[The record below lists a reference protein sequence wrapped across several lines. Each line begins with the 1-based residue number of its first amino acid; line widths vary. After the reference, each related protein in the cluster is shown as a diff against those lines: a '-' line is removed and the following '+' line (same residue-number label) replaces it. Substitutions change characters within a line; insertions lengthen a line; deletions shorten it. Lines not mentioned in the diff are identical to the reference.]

1 MKALLPYVLEI
12 ERRIGARQP
21 SEAQWKA
28 WCDGC
33 LNGGPARALRERVPL
48 EEQRAQGAF
57 FTGTG
62 LGRKVALT
70 VGSRVDDEQSVYFDP
85 ACGVGDLL
93 LAVARRLPLAPTAEE
108 TLARWGERLTGGD
121 RSPTFVRAAK
131 ARLALLAMRRCGA
144 RDGIGPE
151 TVQTLLPAIRVHDA
165 LREREPYAV
174 ADHIVMNPPF
184 GRVGAPDGCPWS
196 TGGVNAAALFVEA
209 AILNARKGA
218 RVAAV
223 LPDVLR
229 SGSRYERWR
238 RMVDSN
244 AVVEEIAPYGLFDR
258 HADVDV
264 FVLRLTVG
272 QGGNGQTE
280 SEWAPAEGGCK
291 DTVARRFQV
300 RVGAVVPHRH
310 GETGDEHPYV
320 HARSLPPWRTVTEI
334 TETRRF
340 PGSVFKPPFVA
351 IRRTSGPR
359 DTSRAVATVV
369 LDRRPV
375 AVENH
380 VIVCLPANGSIARC
394 RALLARLRDRR
405 TDDWLNRRIRCR
417 HLTTS
422 AVATIPWWNEP

>member
-1 MKALLPYVLEI
+1 MKDLLPYVLDI
-12 ERRIGARQP
+12 ERRIGARRP
-21 SEAQWKA
+21 SGAQWNA

-48 EEQRAQGAF
+48 EEQRAHGAF
-57 FTGTG
+57 FTGAE
-62 LGRKVALT
+62 LGRRVAHP
-70 VGSRVDDEQSVYFDP
+70 VDSRAEDDRSVYFDP

-93 LAVARRLPLAPTAEE
+93 LAVARRLSRARTVEE
-108 TLARWGERLTGGD
+108 TLARWGVRLTGGD

-144 RDGIGPE
+144 RGGIDPE
-151 TVQTLLPAIRVHDA
+151 TVHTLLPAIRVRDA
-165 LREREPYAV
+165 LRGPEPYAA
-174 ADHIVMNPPF
+174 ADRIVMNPPF
-184 GRVGAPDGCPWS
+184 GRVDAPDGCAWS

-218 RVAAV
+218 RIAAV

-238 RMVDSN
+238 RMVDGN
-244 AVVEEIAPYGLFDR
+244 AAVEEIAPYGLFDR

-272 QGGNGQTE
+272 GGGNGRTE
-280 SEWAPAEGGCK
+280 NEWAPVDGDCK

-320 HARSLPPWRTVTEI
+320 HARSLPPWSTVAEI
-334 TETRRF
+334 AETRRF

-359 DTSRAVATVV
+359 DGSRAVAAVV
-369 LDRRPV
+369 LGPRPV

-380 VIVCLPANGSIARC
+380 VIVCLPGDGSISRC
-394 RALLARLRDRR
+394 RELLARLRNRR
-405 TDDWLNRRIRCR
+405 TDAWLNRRIRCR

-422 AVATIPWWNEP
+422 AVAAIPWWDEP

>member
-1 MKALLPYVLEI
+1 MKALLPYVLDI

-21 SEAQWKA
+21 SGAQWNA
-28 WCDGC
+28 WCNAC

-57 FTGTG
+57 FTGAK
-62 LGRKVALT
+62 LGRKVAHPF
-70 VGSRVDDEQSVYFDP
+70 GPRVDDDRSVYFDP
-85 ACGVGDLL
+85 ACGAGDLL
-93 LAVARRLPLAPTAEE
+93 LAVARRLPLAPTVAE
-108 TLARWGERLTGGD
+108 TLAGWGDRLTGGD
-121 RSPTFVRAAK
+121 RSPTFVRAAR
-131 ARLALLAMRRCGA
+131 ARLALLALRRCGA
-144 RDGIGPE
+144 RGGIAPG
-151 TVQTLLPAIRVHDA
+151 TVQELLPAIRVRDA
-165 LREREPYAV
+165 LREPEPYAT

-184 GRVGAPDGCPWS
+184 GRVGAPDGCAWS
-196 TGGVNAAALFVEA
+196 AGSVNAAALFVEA

-218 RVAAV
+218 RIAAV

-238 RMVDSN
+238 RMVAGN
-244 AVVEEIAPYGLFDR
+244 AAVEKIASYGLFDR

-272 QGGNGQTE
+272 QGGNGRIE
-280 SEWAPAEGGCK
+280 SGWASVESGCK
-291 DTVARRFQV
+291 DTVAGRFQV

-320 HARSLPPWRTVTEI
+320 HARSLPPWETVVEI
-334 TETRRF
+334 AETRRF

-359 DTSRAVATVV
+359 DESRAVATVV
-369 LDRRPV
+369 LGPRPV

-380 VIVCLPANGSIARC
+380 VIVCLPANASIARC
-394 RALLARLRDRR
+394 RALLARLRSRR

-422 AVATIPWWNEP
+422 AVAAIPWWDAP